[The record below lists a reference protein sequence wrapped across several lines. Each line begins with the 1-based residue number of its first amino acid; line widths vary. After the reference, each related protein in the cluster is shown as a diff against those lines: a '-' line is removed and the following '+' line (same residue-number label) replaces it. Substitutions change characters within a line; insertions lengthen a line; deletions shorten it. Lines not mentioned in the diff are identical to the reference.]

1 MHPKEEAARAL
12 INNRRQAEQ
21 IHGVAELVHT
31 PPSPEHYLHKYL
43 WDSGF
48 FVIMYAQTSRQLFGE
63 GRHEEAA
70 KYRESAH
77 NELMAVLSGQH
88 DSGMIPNVQFIKD
101 DRSWDFER
109 IFAVDKQAKSSGY
122 SQPPI
127 LPLATADVLLAG
139 VEAGD
144 LDATKQLEEAYPY
157 LEAFMDY
164 FNTYR
169 SNSEE
174 DKLIGVIHPH
184 ETGRDSDPTFDFMKR
199 LRLKRKGEQ
208 TSKIVDIINT
218 PIDYFYSV
226 SSAVKL
232 HRRAKDEIQ
241 KARELFWVN
250 DVMFNCIYVDNLRA
264 LSELAKYIWRPDRA
278 KHYERLAD
286 KVETQI
292 SQDMF
297 FGSERDGA
305 GVFYALGKDKK
316 PIKEVSIS
324 NLFPLTLHNLPQ
336 NQLRSILDLM
346 DKSFNTP
353 FPLPSVATDSP
364 NYDPHNQEKERLWR
378 GPVWINMNWYLTAR
392 GLRIHAERENIPAE
406 LRSRCREWDERI
418 TAASKEMVRENGACE
433 HYDPATGKG
442 QRGRVKNFGWSWLAN
457 FM

>member
-88 DSGMIPNVQFIKD
+88 DSGIIPNVQFIKD

-127 LPLATADVLLAG
+127 LPLATAEVLLAG

-164 FNTYR
+164 FDTYR

-199 LRLKRKGEQ
+199 LRLKRKGER
-208 TSKIVDIINT
+208 TSKIVDTINT

-226 SSAVKL
+226 KSAINL
-232 HRRAKDEIQ
+232 HRKTKGNIQ

-250 DVMFNCIYVDNLRA
+250 DVMFNCIYVDNLRT
-264 LSELAKYIWRPDRA
+264 LSELAKHIWRPDRA

-297 FGSERDGA
+297 FGSELDGA

-336 NQLRSILDLM
+336 NQLKSILDLM

-378 GPVWINMNWYLTAR
+378 GPVWINMNWYLVVR
-392 GLRIHAERENIPAE
+392 GLRIQAGQESTSAE
-406 LRSRCREWDERI
+406 LRNRCRKWDERI
-418 TAASKEMVRENGACE
+418 TAASREMLQENGACE

-442 QRGRVKNFGWSWLAN
+442 QRSRVKNFGWSWLAN